1 MTPAVNRVS
10 WPCTKHEYN
19 HYHQAHCLRSIV
31 GKAKNAEL
39 FKEKLLARQLSRLHV
54 SVCPRLHTSIPPCM
68 CVCMFFVLCV
78 QCLQP
83 MMIVCV
89 CVCVWTENVSVVVC
103 LAYQWRPGP
112 DDCYR
117 SALIFPVAVGSP
129 PLAVFKG
136 LSCCLAELT

>member
-89 CVCVWTENVSVVVC
+89 CVCMDRERERCCVFSISM
-103 LAYQWRPGP
+103 ASRPRRLLQK
-112 DDCYR
+112 R
-117 SALIFPVAVGSP
+117 SD
-129 PLAVFKG
+129 
-136 LSCCLAELT
+136 LSSSCRLTSARCI